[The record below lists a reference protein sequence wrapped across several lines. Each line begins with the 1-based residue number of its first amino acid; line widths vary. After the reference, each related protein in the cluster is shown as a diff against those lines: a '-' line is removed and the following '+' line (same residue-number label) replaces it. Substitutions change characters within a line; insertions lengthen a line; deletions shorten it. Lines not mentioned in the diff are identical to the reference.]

1 MPLEVLTR
9 QTGPTAL
16 NRGLTNAEGDQNLL
30 NIKEAV
36 DTMEEDIVIKAEEAA
51 TNALVMAIALG

>member
-1 MPLEVLTR
+1 MPLEILTR

>member
-1 MPLEVLTR
+1 MPLEIVTR

-30 NIKEAV
+30 NIKDAV
-36 DTMEEDIVIKAEEAA
+36 DTMERDIQQNAEEAA